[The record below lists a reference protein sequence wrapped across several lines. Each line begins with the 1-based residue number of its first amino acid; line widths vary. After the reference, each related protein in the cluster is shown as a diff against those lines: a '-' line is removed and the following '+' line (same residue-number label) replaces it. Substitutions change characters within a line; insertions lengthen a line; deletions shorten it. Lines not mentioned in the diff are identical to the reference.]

1 MGSTGYVMWR
11 RMTYVVT
18 VFDPDAG
25 KVYKHHHDVK
35 KDADDE
41 VWAAKRWGFVA
52 WVTPAQKESVLD
64 PQTNEAAT

>member
-1 MGSTGYVMWR
+1 MWR

-18 VFDPDAG
+18 IFDPEAG
-25 KVYKHHHDVK
+25 KVYKHHHDAQ

-41 VWAAKRWGFVA
+41 VGAAKRWGFVA

-64 PQTNEAAT
+64 AQRDEAPT